1 MLSLASSR
9 STTTVVLRPLER
21 EFESLVKGCQ
31 EKTTIWAIELM
42 ASRFEQEDVVPI
54 HGLGGG

>member
-9 STTTVVLRPLER
+9 RAKDAVLRPLEAQ
-21 EFESLVKGCQ
+21 FESLVKGCQ

-42 ASRFEQEDVVPI
+42 PPRSDQEHVGFLHVV
-54 HGLGGG
+54 GET